1 MLMLR
6 RRLRSGAPWK
16 SSLLLA
22 LLVAT
27 VALRTALA
35 SAADR
40 SDSSPPTTSN
50 EAAESGGGGEE
61 VASEL
66 IYEALRALPNPV
78 ESLPTAQERLDM
90 DRVRGADAQNLET
103 EAAGDSGS
111 DGGRGDRRE
120 DDAPIA
126 RHVSPL
132 RAIIARAVP
141 RRTSSPRPA
150 APAARCAL
158 IPSDPTGY

>member
-40 SDSSPPTTSN
+40 SGSSPPTTSN

-90 DRVRGADAQNLET
+90 DPEEFEALMRKIWKRRQQEIAEAM
-103 EAAGDSGS
+103 EAA
-111 DGGRGDRRE
+111 E
-120 DDAPIA
+120 TDAKTM
-126 RHVSPL
+126 RQL
-132 RAIIARAVP
+132 LD
-141 RRTSSPRPA
+141 T
-150 APAARCAL
+150 
-158 IPSDPTGY
+158 